1 MTQVLMPPQTVQVKK
16 PSAEPETA
24 LTKINPHLAS
34 KLQKLGAT
42 RLARCYNCGTCTAIC
57 PLSREE
63 AEFPRTLIRYAILGA
78 EEKLLRSPAVWLCY
92 YCGECSDSCPKD
104 ADPGEF
110 MMALRRY
117 VIERYSAGRVASVFY
132 DSPASSAVALVVL
145 TLVAVLGVL
154 SMKGSPTFSPPNLQ
168 SLFSFQIIHNVG
180 LWLGG
185 LVLVSVL
192 VNIAIMTRYVRVKA
206 DKKIPVFARSKIWL
220 TTFVNAGVRECLAQ
234 LDYLKCTNKN
244 RYIAHMALF
253 WGFIGLAIATSIDF
267 ILGLG
272 KIPLYPVPPQRV
284 LGILSG
290 FVLTGG
296 AAYYLNKRL
305 RKSERHA
312 KSSHFT
318 DWVFVVLMLLAG
330 ISGLLLTLS
339 LYMSATLPAYSLY
352 AIHLVIVF
360 DLVAMA
366 PFTKFAHALYRPLAI
381 WLNQVAIGYDK
392 FAARGTT

>member
-1 MTQVLMPPQTVQVKK
+1 MHPEAVQVKK
-16 PSAEPETA
+16 TSAERETA
-24 LTKINPHLAS
+24 LTRVNPHLAS
-34 KLQKLGAT
+34 KLQELGAT

-63 AEFPRTLIRYAILGA
+63 AEFPRTLLRYAILGA

-92 YCGECSDSCPKD
+92 YCGECSDSCPRD

-117 VIERYSAGRVASVFY
+117 AIERYSAGRAASVFY

-168 SLFSFQIIHNVG
+168 SVFSFQIIHDVG

-185 LVLVSVL
+185 LVLLSVL
-192 VNIAIMTRYVRVKA
+192 VNIAIMTRYLRVKA
-206 DKKIPVFARSKIWL
+206 DETIPVFARSKIWL
-220 TTFVNAGVRECLAQ
+220 TTFVNAVVRESLAQ

-244 RYIAHMALF
+244 RFIAHMALF
-253 WGFIGLAIATSIDF
+253 WGFVGLSIATSIDF

-290 FVLTGG
+290 LVLTGG
-296 AAYYLNKRL
+296 AGYYLYKRL
-305 RKSERHA
+305 RKSERHV

-318 DWVFVVLMLLAG
+318 DWIFLVLMILAG

-339 LYMSATLPAYSLY
+339 LYMNTTLTAYSFY
-352 AIHLVIVF
+352 VIHLVIVF